1 MGEEPRKRLSSYPV
15 LRRFAREQPYTS
27 TSYEKAF
34 YEMLDEVTIVANTA
48 RKMRREARAD
58 DFERYLGQAER
69 EVLFGLEGITR
80 RVADRAAE
88 INATI
93 RRIQDDPTMT
103 ADEKREEIDRLQAEQ
118 NKLFKE
124 VTELTT
130 PKGLERLIEALET
143 Q

>member
-1 MGEEPRKRLSSYPV
+1 TTLFRS
-15 LRRFAREQPYTS
+15 
-27 TSYEKAF
+27 SYEKAF